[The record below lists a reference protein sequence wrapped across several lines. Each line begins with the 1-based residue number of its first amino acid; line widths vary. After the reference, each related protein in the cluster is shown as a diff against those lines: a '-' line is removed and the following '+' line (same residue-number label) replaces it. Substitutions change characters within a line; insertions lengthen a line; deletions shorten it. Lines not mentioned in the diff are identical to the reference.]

1 MTINE
6 PYYRYSQIDSD
17 TASYICMVAG
27 VEDVRD
33 LALMEIN
40 SFMTDMEEWY
50 KDV

>member
-6 PYYRYSQIDSD
+6 PYYRYSQIDND
-17 TASYICMVAG
+17 TALYICMVAG